1 MPLALSEL
9 QVYQMALEKS
19 QQTLSL
25 LLKQLQIENLLILT
39 L

>member
-9 QVYQMALEKS
+9 QVSRMALEKS

>member
-9 QVYQMALEKS
+9 QVSQMALEKS